1 MNAKFLLNHVGDL
14 LEGLVVALF
23 DLFNY
28 QGLNILEFGFASPAA
43 LDFKKTVNIASS
55 DLVLES
61 ADAALAQASKLSDAG
76 TADTGDYQY

>member
-43 LDFKKTVNIASS
+43 LDFK
-55 DLVLES
+55 
-61 ADAALAQASKLSDAG
+61 
-76 TADTGDYQY
+76 